1 MPNKYEKLTEPHK
14 LISNIFDNVNAGI
27 EAGKKP
33 LDALFKDTDK
43 VVDKFYKDIE
53 IIGFKKRNKSLDPY
67 IKTLIDKIEKLESEL
82 GELKAICTGDQLARL
97 AYVMKR
103 IKEDNN
109 KKGAL

>member
-1 MPNKYEKLTEPHK
+1 M
-14 LISNIFDNVNAGI
+14 G
-27 EAGKKP
+27 KP

-43 VVDKFYKDIE
+43 VVNKFFADIDE
-53 IIGFKKRNKSLDPY
+53 IGFNSKKKLSPY
-67 IKTLIDKIEKLESEL
+67 IKTLIDKIEGLESEL
-82 GELKAICTGDQLARL
+82 RELKVMCSKDQLARL

>member
-1 MPNKYEKLTEPHK
+1 M
-14 LISNIFDNVNAGI
+14 
-27 EAGKKP
+27 GKKP
-33 LDALFKDTDK
+33 LDALFKDMDNAK
-43 VVDKFYKDIE
+43 DKFFDAIDSVS
-53 IIGFKKRNKSLDPY
+53 KKKSLDPY
-67 IKTLIDKIEKLESEL
+67 IKTLIDKIEELESEL

>member
-1 MPNKYEKLTEPHK
+1 M
-14 LISNIFDNVNAGI
+14 G
-27 EAGKKP
+27 KP
-33 LDALFKDTDK
+33 LDALFKDMDNAK
-43 VVDKFYKDIE
+43 DKFFDAIDSVS
-53 IIGFKKRNKSLDPY
+53 KKKSLDPY
-67 IKTLIDKIEKLESEL
+67 IKTLIDKIEELESEL